1 VFFRNYY
8 ELPAR
13 GSMQFRILRTL
24 ASGPKDQSIA
34 RVARRLGEYPDTIS
48 NALFRGDA
56 EKFAEPNLL
65 MSGLINFHVSG
76 TKKPHF
82 KLNLSFIGFLWY
94 LVEERSEKA
103 GIETFNEVKRLYNNF
118 GYPLFM
124 EHNALEHLF
133 FLQYYNSGNEPLTSP
148 QQTASASQQPGEYL
162 LRYYKN
168 DLLRKFFRYDYFESY
183 PPLDV
188 LLIGLYLM
196 IPDDII
202 DTKTPH
208 EIDQMIGNYSP
219 KFLQPLLRCLYQRK
233 KIIRKGITD
242 KSSSSSSFPSWLVS
256 HHHITSAANMEQDE
270 IAKIQFAMLFL
281 TNSDLLYPLINSKK
295 YRSIAKKTAHDH
307 DQQQQPV
314 MSIELMYELSG
325 FVENVLS
332 QHLSQWKERKKT
344 LRRIKEML
352 LSSSKP

>member
-1 VFFRNYY
+1 MAYSRNYY
-8 ELPAR
+8 QMPEKD
-13 GSMQFRILRTL
+13 STQFRILRALTNR
-24 ASGPKDQSIA
+24 KNQTIA
-34 RVARRLGEYPDTIS
+34 QIARRLNAKPETIS
-48 NALFRGDA
+48 NALFNGNA
-56 EKFAEPNLL
+56 EKFVEPNFL
-65 MSGLINFHVSG
+65 MSGLINFEVSG
-76 TKKPHF
+76 ITKPHF
-82 KLNLSFIGFLWY
+82 KLNLSFTGFLWY
-94 LVEERSEKA
+94 LLAERPEKVD
-103 GIETFNEVKRLYNNF
+103 IESFIEVKRLYNNF
-118 GYPLFM
+118 GYPLLM

-208 EIDQMIGNYSP
+208 EIDQMIENYSP

-242 KSSSSSSFPSWLVS
+242 KSSSSSSPSWLVS

-270 IAKIQFAMLFL
+270 IAKIEFAMLFL
-281 TNSDLLYPLINSKK
+281 TNSDLLYPLVNSKK

-307 DQQQQPV
+307 DQQQPV

-332 QHLSQWKERKKT
+332 QHLSQWKKRKKT
-344 LRRIKEML
+344 LRRIKEMI
-352 LSSSKP
+352 LSSSAS

>member
-1 VFFRNYY
+1 
-8 ELPAR
+8 
-13 GSMQFRILRTL
+13 MQFRILRTL

-94 LVEERSEKA
+94 LLEERPEKA

-124 EHNALEHLF
+124 EHNTLEHLF
-133 FLQYYNSGNEPLTSP
+133 FLQHYDSGNNEPSSSLP
-148 QQTASASQQPGEYL
+148 QQADPISQKPGEYL
-162 LRYYKN
+162 LGYYKN
-168 DLLRKFFRYDYFESY
+168 ELFGKFFRYDYFESY

-208 EIDQMIGNYSP
+208 EIDQMIENYSP
-219 KFLQPLLRCLYQRK
+219 KFLQPLLRRLYQRK

-242 KSSSSSSFPSWLVS
+242 KSSSSPSWLVS

-270 IAKIQFAMLFL
+270 IAKIEFAMLFL
-281 TNSDLLYPLINSKK
+281 TNSDLLYPLVNSKK

-307 DQQQQPV
+307 AQQQPL

-332 QHLSQWKERKKT
+332 QHLSQWKKRKKT
-344 LRRIKEML
+344 LRHIKEML
-352 LSSSKP
+352 LSSSIL